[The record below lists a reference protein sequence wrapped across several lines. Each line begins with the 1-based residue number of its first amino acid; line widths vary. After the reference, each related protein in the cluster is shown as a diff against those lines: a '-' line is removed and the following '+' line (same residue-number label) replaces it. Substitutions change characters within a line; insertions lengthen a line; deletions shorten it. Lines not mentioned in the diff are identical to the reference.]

1 MRGKRR
7 NSPELPD
14 ASAGTPEERRER
26 ARQDFTFFRRAYF
39 PHYCLV
45 GGDSRLHEWLDA
57 ELPRMADAPE
67 GVRLAIAA
75 PRGEAK
81 STFVTLFF
89 VLWAVLT
96 GRKHYILIIAD
107 ALEQAASLLG
117 AVKDELE
124 FNEALKRDFPGAG
137 KGHVWNVGTVVTPGN
152 VKIQALGAGKRMR
165 GLRHGPHRPD
175 LIVLDDLE
183 NDGNVDKP
191 EQRDK
196 LQSWLQKTV
205 LNLGAADG
213 SMDVVYVGT
222 LLHYDS
228 VLARTLRK
236 PLWKA
241 RTFRSILRW
250 PDRMDLWD
258 EWESLLSSR
267 GEAEARRFYCQH
279 RAKMEAGAE
288 VSWPASR
295 PLYRLMCLRVEDRE
309 AFDSEQ
315 QNDPLS
321 ANEAP
326 FNGCITFWVD
336 RSRDWLLFG
345 AVDPSLGKQGAG
357 RDPSAILVGGFL
369 RGSMTLDVVEASIR
383 KRHPDRII
391 EDVIALHDVHHPLL
405 WGVEAVQFQEFFAHV
420 LVQRAAERGIALPV
434 RPLVNSADKLLRI
447 ESLQPHMAQ
456 GRIRLHVSQQ
466 ALIDQ
471 LRHFP
476 RADHDDGPDAL
487 EMLWR
492 LASTGFVS
500 MGDAYIRMP
509 LERELKIA
517 VGPPVVHMSV
527 GAQDARRSE
536 AVVQQGLLQLLPLL
550 SQSGVQQ
557 DAAAAV
563 QPVEGD
569 KLQPLQHPGISFDLS
584 QIHGAPHS
592 DSFQRTAAN
601 PSSQLIRS
609 TVVLWISKQL
619 RGRSRNPSLSFKCS
633 IAPCALASEEKIPIS
648 FSSSWTPK
656 SSFCSYM

>member
-1 MRGKRR
+1 MKKLSAKHFQYAIADIAAALQQQIEADCEGFPSDPK
-7 NSPELPD
+7 
-14 ASAGTPEERRER
+14 ASAERRKR
-26 ARQDFTFFRRAYF
+26 ALADFTFFRRTYF
-39 PHYCLV
+39 PHYCTIA
-45 GGDSRLHEWLDA
+45 GDSALHTWLDA
-57 ELPRMADAPE
+57 ALPRMAEARE
-67 GVRLAIAA
+67 GQHIALAA

-81 STFVTLFF
+81 STFISLFF
-89 VLWAVLT
+89 VLWCVLT
-96 GRKHYILIIAD
+96 GRKRYILIIAD
-107 ALEQAASLLG
+107 ALEQAAILLE
-117 AVKDELE
+117 AVKAELDG
-124 FNEALKRDFPGAG
+124 NPRLAMDFPAETGRG
-137 KGHVWNVGTVVTPGN
+137 RVWNVGTILTAQN
-152 VKIQALGAGKRMR
+152 VKLQALGAGKRMR

-175 LIVLDDLE
+175 LVILDDLE
-183 NDGNVDKP
+183 NDENVAKP

-196 LQSWLQKTV
+196 LQDWLQKTV

-222 LLHYDS
+222 ILHYDS
-228 VLARTLRK
+228 VLARTLDK
-236 PLWKA
+236 PTWQSK
-241 RTFRSILRW
+241 RFRSIVQW
-250 PDRMDLWD
+250 PERLDLWD
-258 EWESLLSSR
+258 RWEAILHADGPVAARALYDLHQNDMER
-267 GEAEARRFYCQH
+267 GAV
-279 RAKMEAGAE
+279 
-288 VSWPASR
+288 VSWPAGR
-295 PLYRLMCLRVEDRE
+295 PLYQLMTKRADSHA

-509 LERELKIA
+509 LEREWGDDGEDGRWGGGR
-517 VGPPVVHMSV
+517 GP
-527 GAQDARRSE
+527 
-536 AVVQQGLLQLLPLL
+536 
-550 SQSGVQQ
+550 
-557 DAAAAV
+557 
-563 QPVEGD
+563 
-569 KLQPLQHPGISFDLS
+569 F
-584 QIHGAPHS
+584 
-592 DSFQRTAAN
+592 
-601 PSSQLIRS
+601 
-609 TVVLWISKQL
+609 
-619 RGRSRNPSLSFKCS
+619 
-633 IAPCALASEEKIPIS
+633 
-648 FSSSWTPK
+648 
-656 SSFCSYM
+656 

>member
-1 MRGKRR
+1 
-7 NSPELPD
+7 
-14 ASAGTPEERRER
+14 
-26 ARQDFTFFRRAYF
+26 
-39 PHYCLV
+39 
-45 GGDSRLHEWLDA
+45 
-57 ELPRMADAPE
+57 
-67 GVRLAIAA
+67 
-75 PRGEAK
+75 
-81 STFVTLFF
+81 
-89 VLWAVLT
+89 
-96 GRKHYILIIAD
+96 
-107 ALEQAASLLG
+107 
-117 AVKDELE
+117 
-124 FNEALKRDFPGAG
+124 
-137 KGHVWNVGTVVTPGN
+137 
-152 VKIQALGAGKRMR
+152 
-165 GLRHGPHRPD
+165 
-175 LIVLDDLE
+175 
-183 NDGNVDKP
+183 
-191 EQRDK
+191 
-196 LQSWLQKTV
+196 
-205 LNLGAADG
+205 
-213 SMDVVYVGT
+213 MDVVYVGT

-267 GEAEARRFYCQH
+267 GEAEARRFYRQH
-279 RAKMEAGAE
+279 RVKMEAGAE

-295 PLYRLMCLRVEDRE
+295 PLYRLMCLRAEDRE

-391 EDVIALHDVHHPLL
+391 EDVIAPARCASSVALGRGSRAVS
-405 WGVEAVQFQEFFAHV
+405 GVF
-420 LVQRAAERGIALPV
+420 RPCPGAAGGGARDCPPV

-509 LERELKIA
+509 LEREWGDDGEDGRWGGGEGPLLKRLPLPNLLVRLA
-517 VGPPVVHMSV
+517 SPYPLEAFRLVGRRPGGSTV
-527 GAQDARRSE
+527 GWGWGKVRQVFTVKE
-536 AVVQQGLLQLLPLL
+536 AVP
-550 SQSGVQQ
+550 
-557 DAAAAV
+557 
-563 QPVEGD
+563 
-569 KLQPLQHPGISFDLS
+569 
-584 QIHGAPHS
+584 
-592 DSFQRTAAN
+592 
-601 PSSQLIRS
+601 
-609 TVVLWISKQL
+609 
-619 RGRSRNPSLSFKCS
+619 
-633 IAPCALASEEKIPIS
+633 
-648 FSSSWTPK
+648 
-656 SSFCSYM
+656 

>member
-26 ARQDFTFFRRAYF
+26 ARQDFNYFRRAYF

-81 STFVTLFF
+81 STFVSLFF

-124 FNEALKRDFPGAG
+124 FNETLKQDFPGAG

-183 NDGNVDKP
+183 NDENVDKP

-267 GEAEARRFYCQH
+267 GEAEARRFYRQH

-357 RDPSAILVGGFL
+357 RDRDP
-369 RGSMTLDVVEASIR
+369 RR
-383 KRHPDRII
+383 R
-391 EDVIALHDVHHPLL
+391 
-405 WGVEAVQFQEFFAHV
+405 
-420 LVQRAAERGIALPV
+420 LP
-434 RPLVNSADKLLRI
+434 
-447 ESLQPHMAQ
+447 
-456 GRIRLHVSQQ
+456 
-466 ALIDQ
+466 
-471 LRHFP
+471 P
-476 RADHDDGPDAL
+476 REH
-487 EMLWR
+487 
-492 LASTGFVS
+492 
-500 MGDAYIRMP
+500 
-509 LERELKIA
+509 
-517 VGPPVVHMSV
+517 
-527 GAQDARRSE
+527 DARRGGGE
-536 AVVQQGLLQLLPLL
+536 
-550 SQSGVQQ
+550 
-557 DAAAAV
+557 
-563 QPVEGD
+563 
-569 KLQPLQHPGISFDLS
+569 HPK
-584 QIHGAPHS
+584 APS
-592 DSFQRTAAN
+592 
-601 PSSQLIRS
+601 RS
-609 TVVLWISKQL
+609 HH
-619 RGRSRNPSLSFKCS
+619 
-633 IAPCALASEEKIPIS
+633 
-648 FSSSWTPK
+648 
-656 SSFCSYM
+656 

>member
-1 MRGKRR
+1 MAAKARNAVPKPDEASEAPDQEAAQRR
-7 NSPELPD
+7 D
-14 ASAGTPEERRER
+14 R
-26 ARQDFTFFRRAYF
+26 ARQDFSFFRRAYF
-39 PHYCLV
+39 PHYCLAE
-45 GGDSRLHEWLDA
+45 GDSRLHEWLDA

-67 GVRLAIAA
+67 GVRLAVAA

-81 STFVTLFF
+81 STFVSLFF
-89 VLWAVLT
+89 VLWAALT
-96 GRKHYILIIAD
+96 GRKHYVLIIAD
-107 ALEQAASLLG
+107 ALEQATSLLD
-117 AVKDELE
+117 ALKDELE
-124 FNEALKRDFPGAG
+124 FNEALKRDFPEAAG
-137 KGHVWNVGTVVTPGN
+137 KGPVWNTGTVVTRGN
-152 VKIQALGAGKRMR
+152 VKMQALGAGKRMR

-175 LIVLDDLE
+175 LVILDDLE
-183 NDGNVDKP
+183 NDENVDKP

-258 EWESLLSSR
+258 RWEAMLVSD
-267 GEAEARRFYCQH
+267 GEVKARRFYLQH
-279 RAKMEAGAE
+279 RDEMDCGAE
-288 VSWPASR
+288 VSWPAVR
-295 PLYRLMCLRVEDRE
+295 PLYRLMCLRAEDRE

-321 ANEAP
+321 SDEAP
-326 FNGCITFWVD
+326 FNACITFWVD

-369 RGSMTLDVVEASIR
+369 RETMTLDVVEAIIR

-391 EDVIALHDVHHPLL
+391 EDVLSLHEVYHPLL
-405 WGVEAVQFQEFFAHV
+405 WGVETVQFQEFFAHV
-420 LVQRAAERGIALPV
+420 LVQRAADLGLSLPV
-434 RPLVNSADKLLRI
+434 RPLVNSTDKLLRI
-447 ESLQPHMAQ
+447 ESLQPHIAQ

-492 LASTGFVS
+492 LAATGFVS
-500 MGDAYIRMP
+500 MGDAYERIP
-509 LERELKIA
+509 L
-517 VGPPVVHMSV
+517 VG
-527 GAQDARRSE
+527 GW
-536 AVVQQGLLQLLPLL
+536 
-550 SQSGVQQ
+550 
-557 DAAAAV
+557 
-563 QPVEGD
+563 EG
-569 KLQPLQHPGISFDLS
+569 
-584 QIHGAPHS
+584 
-592 DSFQRTAAN
+592 
-601 PSSQLIRS
+601 
-609 TVVLWISKQL
+609 
-619 RGRSRNPSLSFKCS
+619 
-633 IAPCALASEEKIPIS
+633 E
-648 FSSSWTPK
+648 
-656 SSFCSYM
+656 

>member
-1 MRGKRR
+1 MKKLSTKHFQYAIADIAAALQQQIEADCEGFPSDPK
-7 NSPELPD
+7 
-14 ASAGTPEERRER
+14 ASASRRKR
-26 ARQDFTFFRRAYF
+26 ALADFTFFRRTYF
-39 PHYCLV
+39 PHYCTIP
-45 GGDSRLHEWLDA
+45 GDSALHTWLDA
-57 ELPRMADAPE
+57 TLPRMAEARE
-67 GVRLAIAA
+67 GQHIALAA

-81 STFVTLFF
+81 STFISLFF
-89 VLWAVLT
+89 VLWCVLT
-96 GRKHYILIIAD
+96 GRKRYILIIAD
-107 ALEQAASLLG
+107 ALEQAAILLE
-117 AVKDELE
+117 AVKAELDG
-124 FNEALKRDFPGAG
+124 NPRLAMDFPAETGRG
-137 KGHVWNVGTVVTPGN
+137 RVWNVGTILTAQN
-152 VKIQALGAGKRMR
+152 VKLQALGAGKRMR

-241 RTFRSILRW
+241 RTFRSVLRW

-258 EWESLLSSR
+258 QWEAVLAEG
-267 GEAEARRFYCQH
+267 GEAAARRFYRQR
-279 RAKMEAGAE
+279 RADMDAGAE

-295 PLYRLMCLRVEDRE
+295 PLYRLMCLRAEDRA

-321 ANEAP
+321 SDEAP

-369 RGSMTLDVVEASIR
+369 RETMTLDVLEASIR

-391 EDVIALHDVHHPLL
+391 EDVLALHERHQPLL
-405 WGVEAVQFQEFFAHV
+405 WGVESVQFQEFFAHV
-420 LVQRAAERGIALPV
+420 LVRRAAERGVALPV
-434 RPLVNSADKLLRI
+434 RPLANHADKLLRI

-456 GRIRLHVSQQ
+456 GRIRLHASQQ
-466 ALIDQ
+466 TLLDQ

-500 MGDAYIRMP
+500 LRDAYERIP
-509 LERELKIA
+509 LD
-517 VGPPVVHMSV
+517 G
-527 GAQDARRSE
+527 GWE
-536 AVVQQGLLQLLPLL
+536 A
-550 SQSGVQQ
+550 
-557 DAAAAV
+557 
-563 QPVEGD
+563 
-569 KLQPLQHPGISFDLS
+569 
-584 QIHGAPHS
+584 
-592 DSFQRTAAN
+592 
-601 PSSQLIRS
+601 
-609 TVVLWISKQL
+609 
-619 RGRSRNPSLSFKCS
+619 
-633 IAPCALASEEKIPIS
+633 
-648 FSSSWTPK
+648 
-656 SSFCSYM
+656 

>member
-1 MRGKRR
+1 MKKLSAKHFQYAIADIAAALQQQIEADCEGFPSDPK
-7 NSPELPD
+7 
-14 ASAGTPEERRER
+14 ASAERRKR
-26 ARQDFTFFRRAYF
+26 ALADFTFFRRTYF
-39 PHYCLV
+39 PHYCTIA
-45 GGDSRLHEWLDA
+45 GDSALHTWLDA
-57 ELPRMADAPE
+57 ALPRMAETRE
-67 GVRLAIAA
+67 GQHIALAA

-81 STFVTLFF
+81 STFISLFF
-89 VLWAVLT
+89 VLWCVLT
-96 GRKHYILIIAD
+96 GRKRYILIIAD
-107 ALEQAASLLG
+107 ALEQAAILLE
-117 AVKDELE
+117 AVKAELDG
-124 FNEALKRDFPGAG
+124 NPRLAMDFPAETGRG
-137 KGHVWNVGTVVTPGN
+137 RVWNVGTILTAQN
-152 VKIQALGAGKRMR
+152 VKLQALGAGKRMR
-165 GLRHGPHRPD
+165 GLRHGPYRPD
-175 LIVLDDLE
+175 LVILDDLE
-183 NDGNVDKP
+183 NDENVAKP

-196 LQSWLQKTV
+196 LQDWLQKTV

-222 LLHYDS
+222 ILHYDS

-267 GEAEARRFYCQH
+267 GEAEARRFYRQH
-279 RAKMEAGAE
+279 RVKMEAGAE

-295 PLYRLMCLRVEDRE
+295 PLYRLMCLRAEDRE

-509 LERELKIA
+509 LEREWGDDGEDERWGGGR
-517 VGPPVVHMSV
+517 GP
-527 GAQDARRSE
+527 
-536 AVVQQGLLQLLPLL
+536 
-550 SQSGVQQ
+550 
-557 DAAAAV
+557 
-563 QPVEGD
+563 
-569 KLQPLQHPGISFDLS
+569 F
-584 QIHGAPHS
+584 
-592 DSFQRTAAN
+592 
-601 PSSQLIRS
+601 
-609 TVVLWISKQL
+609 
-619 RGRSRNPSLSFKCS
+619 
-633 IAPCALASEEKIPIS
+633 
-648 FSSSWTPK
+648 
-656 SSFCSYM
+656 

>member
-1 MRGKRR
+1 
-7 NSPELPD
+7 
-14 ASAGTPEERRER
+14 
-26 ARQDFTFFRRAYF
+26 
-39 PHYCLV
+39 
-45 GGDSRLHEWLDA
+45 
-57 ELPRMADAPE
+57 
-67 GVRLAIAA
+67 
-75 PRGEAK
+75 
-81 STFVTLFF
+81 
-89 VLWAVLT
+89 
-96 GRKHYILIIAD
+96 
-107 ALEQAASLLG
+107 
-117 AVKDELE
+117 
-124 FNEALKRDFPGAG
+124 
-137 KGHVWNVGTVVTPGN
+137 
-152 VKIQALGAGKRMR
+152 MR

-183 NDGNVDKP
+183 NDENVDKP

-236 PLWKA
+236 PLWEA

-258 EWESLLSSR
+258 AWESLLSSR
-267 GEAEARRFYCQH
+267 GEAEARRFYRQH

-295 PLYRLMCLRVEDRE
+295 PLYRLMCLRAEDRE

-369 RGSMTLDVVEASIR
+369 RESMTLDVVEASIR

-420 LVQRAAERGIALPV
+420 LGQRAAERGIALPV

-456 GRIRLHVSQQ
+456 GRIRLHASQQ

-509 LERELKIA
+509 LEREWGDDGEDGSWGGER
-517 VGPPVVHMSV
+517 GP
-527 GAQDARRSE
+527 
-536 AVVQQGLLQLLPLL
+536 
-550 SQSGVQQ
+550 
-557 DAAAAV
+557 
-563 QPVEGD
+563 
-569 KLQPLQHPGISFDLS
+569 F
-584 QIHGAPHS
+584 
-592 DSFQRTAAN
+592 
-601 PSSQLIRS
+601 
-609 TVVLWISKQL
+609 
-619 RGRSRNPSLSFKCS
+619 
-633 IAPCALASEEKIPIS
+633 
-648 FSSSWTPK
+648 
-656 SSFCSYM
+656 

>member
-1 MRGKRR
+1 M
-7 NSPELPD
+7 S
-14 ASAGTPEERRER
+14 
-26 ARQDFTFFRRAYF
+26 
-39 PHYCLV
+39 
-45 GGDSRLHEWLDA
+45 
-57 ELPRMADAPE
+57 
-67 GVRLAIAA
+67 
-75 PRGEAK
+75 
-81 STFVTLFF
+81 
-89 VLWAVLT
+89 LT
-96 GRKHYILIIAD
+96 IL
-107 ALEQAASLLG
+107 
-117 AVKDELE
+117 K
-124 FNEALKRDFPGAG
+124 
-137 KGHVWNVGTVVTPGN
+137 TT
-152 VKIQALGAGKRMR
+152 
-165 GLRHGPHRPD
+165 
-175 LIVLDDLE
+175 
-183 NDGNVDKP
+183 GNVDKP

-267 GEAEARRFYCQH
+267 GEAEARRFYRQH
-279 RAKMEAGAE
+279 RVKMEAGAE

-295 PLYRLMCLRVEDRE
+295 PLYRLMCLRAEDRE

-487 EMLWR
+487 EMLGVWHPPDSSAWATPTSGCR
-492 LASTGFVS
+492 WKGSGAMMGRMKDGEGGGGPSEEGFPFQTCRRGLAS
-500 MGDAYIRMP
+500 
-509 LERELKIA
+509 
-517 VGPPVVHMSV
+517 
-527 GAQDARRSE
+527 
-536 AVVQQGLLQLLPLL
+536 
-550 SQSGVQQ
+550 
-557 DAAAAV
+557 
-563 QPVEGD
+563 
-569 KLQPLQHPGISFDLS
+569 
-584 QIHGAPHS
+584 
-592 DSFQRTAAN
+592 
-601 PSSQLIRS
+601 PSSLEAFRLVGRRPGGS
-609 TVVLWISKQL
+609 TVRWGWGKVRQIFYGEKS
-619 RGRSRNPSLSFKCS
+619 CS
-633 IAPCALASEEKIPIS
+633 IKAVNRQTGLRALRAESTRRLWGRWRHS
-648 FSSSWTPK
+648 
-656 SSFCSYM
+656 

>member
-1 MRGKRR
+1 MTGRPNTLACPALLVAAPASGQGKTTVVAA
-7 NSPELPD
+7 L
-14 ASAGTPEERRER
+14 A
-26 ARQDFTFFRRAYF
+26 
-39 PHYCLV
+39 
-45 GGDSRLHEWLDA
+45 RLHTRLGRRVRVFKCGPDFLD
-57 ELPRMADAPE
+57 PQIH
-67 GVRLAIAA
+67 AIASGQ
-75 PRGEAK
+75 PC
-81 STFVTLFF
+81 
-89 VLWAVLT
+89 
-96 GRKHYILIIAD
+96 Y
-107 ALEQAASLLG
+107 
-117 AVKDELE
+117 
-124 FNEALKRDFPGAG
+124 
-137 KGHVWNVGTVVTPGN
+137 
-152 VKIQALGAGKRMR
+152 
-165 GLRHGPHRPD
+165 
-175 LIVLDDLE
+175 
-183 NDGNVDKP
+183 
-191 EQRDK
+191 
-196 LQSWLQKTV
+196 
-205 LNLGAADG
+205 NL
-213 SMDVVYVGT
+213 
-222 LLHYDS
+222 
-228 VLARTLRK
+228 
-236 PLWKA
+236 
-241 RTFRSILRW
+241 
-250 PDRMDLWD
+250 DLWMC
-258 EWESLLSSR
+258 
-267 GEAEARRFYCQH
+267 GEAEARRFYRQH
-279 RAKMEAGAE
+279 RVKMEAGAE

-295 PLYRLMCLRVEDRE
+295 PLYRLMCLRAEDRE

-509 LERELKIA
+509 LEREWGNDGEDGRWGGGR
-517 VGPPVVHMSV
+517 GP
-527 GAQDARRSE
+527 
-536 AVVQQGLLQLLPLL
+536 
-550 SQSGVQQ
+550 
-557 DAAAAV
+557 
-563 QPVEGD
+563 
-569 KLQPLQHPGISFDLS
+569 F
-584 QIHGAPHS
+584 
-592 DSFQRTAAN
+592 
-601 PSSQLIRS
+601 
-609 TVVLWISKQL
+609 
-619 RGRSRNPSLSFKCS
+619 
-633 IAPCALASEEKIPIS
+633 
-648 FSSSWTPK
+648 
-656 SSFCSYM
+656 

>member
-1 MRGKRR
+1 
-7 NSPELPD
+7 
-14 ASAGTPEERRER
+14 
-26 ARQDFTFFRRAYF
+26 
-39 PHYCLV
+39 
-45 GGDSRLHEWLDA
+45 
-57 ELPRMADAPE
+57 
-67 GVRLAIAA
+67 
-75 PRGEAK
+75 
-81 STFVTLFF
+81 
-89 VLWAVLT
+89 
-96 GRKHYILIIAD
+96 
-107 ALEQAASLLG
+107 
-117 AVKDELE
+117 
-124 FNEALKRDFPGAG
+124 
-137 KGHVWNVGTVVTPGN
+137 
-152 VKIQALGAGKRMR
+152 
-165 GLRHGPHRPD
+165 
-175 LIVLDDLE
+175 
-183 NDGNVDKP
+183 
-191 EQRDK
+191 
-196 LQSWLQKTV
+196 
-205 LNLGAADG
+205 
-213 SMDVVYVGT
+213 
-222 LLHYDS
+222 
-228 VLARTLRK
+228 
-236 PLWKA
+236 
-241 RTFRSILRW
+241 
-250 PDRMDLWD
+250 MDLWD

-267 GEAEARRFYCQH
+267 GEAEARRFYRQH

-509 LERELKIA
+509 LEREWCDDGEDGRWGGGR
-517 VGPPVVHMSV
+517 GP
-527 GAQDARRSE
+527 
-536 AVVQQGLLQLLPLL
+536 
-550 SQSGVQQ
+550 
-557 DAAAAV
+557 
-563 QPVEGD
+563 
-569 KLQPLQHPGISFDLS
+569 F
-584 QIHGAPHS
+584 
-592 DSFQRTAAN
+592 
-601 PSSQLIRS
+601 
-609 TVVLWISKQL
+609 
-619 RGRSRNPSLSFKCS
+619 
-633 IAPCALASEEKIPIS
+633 
-648 FSSSWTPK
+648 
-656 SSFCSYM
+656 